1 MKILISPESAWFTD
15 SFSTFGNQKIA
26 HRKKVRRFLIPEF
39 NLIICSLE
47 IQAPRKLIDSGCGSS
62 AEQVAMS
69 ELEKLLV
76 AHTRYEKCQWLI
88 KPRLNGKT
96 PSYPVIRLAQ
106 GVTPSLVF

>member
-1 MKILISPESAWFTD
+1 MTLTFELALEGQPTHLHGHCLAHILYYSFKIHLSD
-15 SFSTFGNQKIA
+15 
-26 HRKKVRRFLIPEF
+26 
-39 NLIICSLE
+39 IICSLK

-62 AEQVAMS
+62 AEQVAMN